1 MCKKDP
7 AKFFFSPEKDLRDY
21 YPLCGLV
28 LLEGNVKQDGLICP
42 ENRASLLTF
51 PLFSCSL
58 NLSSRATATVWLPAP
73 SAALPPQL
81 GSSQITWLV
90 QSQPR
95 YCSLSTSFLS
105 VRPPAAPRSRSLA
118 MPASMR
124 ANVSPEIVHCFL
136 LGQTVWELENGN
148 NHASQSAQLSQHNY
162 HSASF
167 LSLRSVMFG

>member
-1 MCKKDP
+1 M
-7 AKFFFSPEKDLRDY
+7 
-21 YPLCGLV
+21 
-28 LLEGNVKQDGLICP
+28 
-42 ENRASLLTF
+42 
-51 PLFSCSL
+51 
-58 NLSSRATATVWLPAP
+58 VWLPAP

-90 QSQPR
+90 HEVSPGTVT
-95 YCSLSTSFLS
+95 CPLHSCLSA
-105 VRPPAAPRSRSLA
+105 PPAAPHSRSLA

-136 LGQTVWELENGN
+136 LGQPGWELEKGN

-167 LSLRSVMFG
+167 LSLRSVVFG

>member
-105 VRPPAAPRSRSLA
+105 VRPPRCPL
-118 MPASMR
+118 
-124 ANVSPEIVHCFL
+124 FTL
-136 LGQTVWELENGN
+136 L
-148 NHASQSAQLSQHNY
+148 SY
-162 HSASF
+162 ASF
-167 LSLRSVMFG
+167 YEGKCVTRDSTLFSPWTDSLGAGERE